1 MSGQLRASSALSGS
15 AALPSAPYNPARGRG
30 VHAGICPI
38 VFNPLGSSI
47 PQPVSSASLR
57 CTSATGGYVQPAVT
71 SSKHE
76 RSFLGSSF
84 WSTSVFNRK
93 AWEDNGRDGA
103 KEEKRRKRCGVARA
117 AGTAGKGT
125 RKSASGVKPT
135 KPGQFVLIFIAVAYM
150 TILVFIPFINVFVQA
165 FSNGITP
172 FIQNLLDPDFQHA
185 VKMTC
190 LIAGIVVPINTVF
203 GLVMAIW
210 VARYE
215 FPFKAVLMTCLD
227 LPFSISPVVVGLMLM
242 LLYGRQGIF
251 APLLRA
257 WNIEIVF
264 ALPGM
269 VLATCFVTL
278 PFVVREVI
286 PVLLE
291 MDPFEEEAART
302 MGASEWEVFTQVTFP
317 NIRLGLLYGIT
328 LCNARAMGEFGAVS
342 VISGNIVGKTQ
353 TLTLFVEAAYKEY
366 NTQGAFSA
374 ALLLSV
380 FALFTLIIKTKLE
393 DERAKQLSFR

>member
-1 MSGQLRASSALSGS
+1 
-15 AALPSAPYNPARGRG
+15 
-30 VHAGICPI
+30 
-38 VFNPLGSSI
+38 
-47 PQPVSSASLR
+47 
-57 CTSATGGYVQPAVT
+57 
-71 SSKHE
+71 
-76 RSFLGSSF
+76 
-84 WSTSVFNRK
+84 
-93 AWEDNGRDGA
+93 
-103 KEEKRRKRCGVARA
+103 
-117 AGTAGKGT
+117 
-125 RKSASGVKPT
+125 
-135 KPGQFVLIFIAVAYM
+135 
-150 TILVFIPFINVFVQA
+150 
-165 FSNGITP
+165 
-172 FIQNLLDPDFQHA
+172 
-185 VKMTC
+185 MTC
-190 LIAGIVVPINTVF
+190 LIAAIVVPINTVF
-203 GLVMAIW
+203 GLVMGIW

-215 FPFKAVLMTCLD
+215 VPFKAVLMTCLD

-380 FALFTLIIKTKLE
+380 FALFTLVIKTKLE